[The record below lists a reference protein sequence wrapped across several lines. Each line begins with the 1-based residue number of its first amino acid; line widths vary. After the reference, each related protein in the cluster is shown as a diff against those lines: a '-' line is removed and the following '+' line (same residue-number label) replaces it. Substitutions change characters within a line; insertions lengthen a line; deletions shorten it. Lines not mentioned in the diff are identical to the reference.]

1 MPFCT
6 FSVFF
11 PSTFSPL
18 VIIFLACERKRISGG
33 LFSPPKR
40 KRKNRRKYACVLRLS
55 SFQNIS
61 KGWFP
66 HDRRRSQTIA
76 DRKSQIADDRKESCF
91 HIIADDRKRSQ
102 SRLQPYISVSRNV
115 KCTRALCSRQNLFS
129 KQHSGHRGGNF
140 AASKFTSS
148 FSPEATA
155 SSSSKAKETPV
166 LSSKNIHEET
176 KTWGFPHTAERTSCF

>member
-1 MPFCT
+1 M
-6 FSVFF
+6 
-11 PSTFSPL
+11 
-18 VIIFLACERKRISGG
+18 
-33 LFSPPKR
+33 
-40 KRKNRRKYACVLRLS
+40 
-55 SFQNIS
+55 
-61 KGWFP
+61 
-66 HDRRRSQTIA
+66 
-76 DRKSQIADDRKESCF
+76 IADDRKESCF

-102 SRLQPYISVSRNV
+102 SRLQPYISISRNV
-115 KCTRALCSRQNLFS
+115 KCTCALCSRQNLS

-155 SSSSKAKETPV
+155 SSASKAKETSV